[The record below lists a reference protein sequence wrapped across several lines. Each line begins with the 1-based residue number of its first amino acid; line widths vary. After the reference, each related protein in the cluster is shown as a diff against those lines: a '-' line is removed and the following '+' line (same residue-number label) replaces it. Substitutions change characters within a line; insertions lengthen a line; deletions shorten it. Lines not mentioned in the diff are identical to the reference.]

1 MKKVL
6 LGAVMT
12 VLMFCFAAC
21 GGSDSGHSKAFNG
34 AKKVID
40 KVAKNVEKAKTCD
53 DVEMAAF
60 GLLGMLG
67 VEGIDAISEA
77 EQEELNK
84 YSDALTESMQKKKAE
99 LGCKDDDF
107 FGVGDEDD
115 SAFDEPVEEEE

>member
-21 GGSDSGHSKAFNG
+21 GGGDNGHSKAFNG
-34 AKKVID
+34 AKKVLD

-53 DVEMAAF
+53 DIDMAAF

-77 EQEELNK
+77 EQEELSK
-84 YSDALTESMQKKKAE
+84 YSDELNQTMEKKKAE
-99 LGCKDDDF
+99 LNCKDDF
-107 FGVGDEDD
+107 FGLGDDDD

>member
-21 GGSDSGHSKAFNG
+21 GGSDNGHSKAFNG

-67 VEGIDAISEA
+67 VEGIDA
-77 EQEELNK
+77 
-84 YSDALTESMQKKKAE
+84 E
-99 LGCKDDDF
+99 LGCKEDDF
-107 FGVGDEDD
+107 FGLGDEDD